1 MNTAAYYAKNL
12 NRMKREIFPMD
23 IECIQVDALRWALEV
38 VRNNRSDPE
47 REINDQICR
56 IDSFSDVA
64 P

>member
-1 MNTAAYYAKNL
+1 
-12 NRMKREIFPMD
+12 MD